1 MQTLALHLRCFV
13 CYIVYDD
20 LRCIMYQALSLL
32 HKFVQKELIGQF
44 ICWSKCNG
52 VYLSEICI
60 IDRSDD
66 KCNS

>member
-1 MQTLALHLRCFV
+1 MHTLALHLAALFCFA
-13 CYIVYDD
+13 YDD